1 MLTIESNRNKL
12 FVISCIALLTT
23 SMTFGLRANMIGD
36 LGNTFQ
42 ISKENMGWIAGTAF
56 WGFTVSM
63 LIGGFLCDKLGMKKL
78 LITAFVCH
86 IAGVLL
92 TIFSVGYYSLFIS
105 TLLIGLANGFVE
117 AACNP
122 LVATLYPDQKTKKLN
137 QFHVWFPLG
146 IVIGGLIGYFS
157 NQIGWNWQIQLT
169 AILIPATVY
178 GISILG
184 LNFPQTERIT
194 QGISNKTMMS
204 SLAKP
209 FFILMVACML
219 LTASTELGTN
229 QWIAEL
235 LKNVVPN
242 SILVLV
248 FINLIMAG
256 GRMFAGSLIHQI
268 STLGTLLFSAVFA
281 CLGLFLLSYL
291 NGYACFLGAGV
302 FAIGICF
309 FWPTML
315 GFISEKIPESGAMG
329 LSVMGAAGM
338 LSVSFILPFLG
349 KVYDYNLSS
358 LASQELN
365 ESQSALLAGAD
376 TLRSV
381 ALLPAVLILVF
392 GVLFLRSRG
401 KGMEKRWNFKN
412 V

>member
-1 MLTIESNRNKL
+1 MIAIESNRNKL
-12 FVISCIALLTT
+12 FVVSCIALLTT

-63 LIGGFLCDKLGMKKL
+63 LIGGFLCHKLGMKKL

-157 NQIGWNWQIQLT
+157 NQIGWNWQIQLI

-219 LTASTELGTN
+219 LTAATELGTN

-248 FINLIMAG
+248 
-256 GRMFAGSLIHQI
+256 
-268 STLGTLLFSAVFA
+268 
-281 CLGLFLLSYL
+281 
-291 NGYACFLGAGV
+291 
-302 FAIGICF
+302 
-309 FWPTML
+309 
-315 GFISEKIPESGAMG
+315 
-329 LSVMGAAGM
+329 
-338 LSVSFILPFLG
+338 
-349 KVYDYNLSS
+349 LSS
-358 LASQELN
+358 
-365 ESQSALLAGAD
+365 
-376 TLRSV
+376 
-381 ALLPAVLILVF
+381 
-392 GVLFLRSRG
+392 
-401 KGMEKRWNFKN
+401 
-412 V
+412 